1 VTSLASLVPR
11 SQNRVHT
18 YTYIGSLF
26 LFASPGVLQRR
37 ILQGLSSFGVSG
49 RVCSDSPQRCGA
61 WAFLQPN
68 ATDVW
73 LGLQPV
79 VAFNNIPYSVPVARF
94 QPSELWT
101 EPWTNVL
108 DGRETRFNCESPDHM
123 GLDYGG
129 PDNVGE
135 DCLKLDL
142 HTPLPLLV
150 DIQSVGGCPTAATPC
165 AEPSRARVGGQAT
178 TDPWRVALN
187 VGIGQISTR
196 GQRATSCSR

>member
-1 VTSLASLVPR
+1 
-11 SQNRVHT
+11 
-18 YTYIGSLF
+18 
-26 LFASPGVLQRR
+26 
-37 ILQGLSSFGVSG
+37 
-49 RVCSDSPQRCGA
+49 VCSDSPQRCGA

-108 DGRETRFNCESPDHM
+108 DGRDIGFNCASPVRAD
-123 GLDYGG
+123 LDYGG
-129 PDNVGE
+129 YVGE
-135 DCLKLDL
+135 DCLKLEL